1 MNYSVITPE
10 FYSELV
16 NKDDP
21 AKSKAEYL
29 IITSPAAIEYVF
41 PLNNPEVVRTL
52 ISIENPVNFKMA
64 ELAPELRGEYEQK
77 ALEMVKGTPVLYHYW
92 AVKAVTMNALQN
104 RKYSLDQRMLLMNFA
119 YKSVQGML

>member
-52 ISIENPVNFKMA
+52 ISIEIP
-64 ELAPELRGEYEQK
+64 LTSRWL
-77 ALEMVKGTPVLYHYW
+77 
-92 AVKAVTMNALQN
+92 
-104 RKYSLDQRMLLMNFA
+104 SLLP
-119 YKSVQGML
+119 S